1 MRWMNGLRSQGRN
14 VSQKAEATMVE
25 ADCVDVAMEL
35 IGDPRWIPYAG
46 DTDLKRLRT
55 DACQALQA
63 LDHELYTRAYA
74 LLDDNVKSGQ

>member
-1 MRWMNGLRSQGRN
+1 MRWMNGLRSQGRK

-25 ADCVDVAMEL
+25 ADCVDVATEL

-55 DACQALQA
+55 DAYKALQA
-63 LDHELYTRAYA
+63 LEQELYTRAFA
-74 LLDDNVKSGQ
+74 LLDNNVKSGQ